1 MPRSIAPL
9 PALRFVPKGLSML
22 VMGTLLYGCQHLEPQ
37 LTIGDPFANE
47 PYRSQL
53 RWLEPAPTDTIIQI
67 GESSPQSGG
76 SLWTRMRQGFSLQA
90 KTQGVARIDEQ
101 RRWLMDRPA
110 FLTQTGRAGSR
121 YLHFI
126 VGELNKRNMPLEL
139 ALLPAIESGFNPN
152 AQSPA
157 QALGLWQFI
166 PATGRRYQLQQ
177 RGDYD
182 ERRDIPSST
191 RAALDYL
198 SYLHDYFDG
207 DWLLALAAYNAG
219 EGRVRDAIT
228 RNRARGLATNYWNL
242 SLPGE
247 TQNYVPRLLALSQLV
262 NAPADYGV
270 SLAPI
275 ADQPYFQMVALAQP
289 VDLAHLAQLSG
300 VHERELRML
309 NPAARGRARGR
320 LLMPLDASRRLL
332 AQPDMIAKAAL
343 PRVAGS
349 EEQVVASPDTG
360 TAEPQV
366 AEVVVPPG
374 V

>member
-1 MPRSIAPL
+1 
-9 PALRFVPKGLSML
+9 ML
-22 VMGTLLYGCQHLEPQ
+22 AVGTLLYGCQHLEPQ

-67 GESSPQSGG
+67 GELSAQSGG
-76 SLWTRMRQGFSLQA
+76 SLWARMRQGFSLQA
-90 KTQGVARIDEQ
+90 KTQGVARVDEQ
-101 RRWLMDRPA
+101 RRWLMARPA

-198 SYLHDYFDG
+198 SYLHNYFDG

-270 SLAPI
+270 SLTPI

-289 VDLAHLAQLSG
+289 VDLAHLALLSG

-343 PRVAGS
+343 PHVAGS
-349 EEQVVASPDTG
+349 EEQVVAAPDTG

-366 AEVVVPPG
+366 AEVAAPPG

>member
-1 MPRSIAPL
+1 MSRSLAPS
-9 PALRFVPKGLSML
+9 PALRAVPRGLSML
-22 VMGTLLYGCQHLEPQ
+22 ALGTLLYGCQHLEPQ
-37 LTIGDPFANE
+37 LTIGDRFANE
-47 PYRSQL
+47 PYRAQL
-53 RWLEPAPTDTIIQI
+53 RWLEPAPTDTIIKI

-76 SLWTRMRQGFSLQA
+76 SLWARMRQGFSLLA

-101 RRWLMDRPA
+101 RRWLMERPA

-152 AQSPA
+152 ARSPA
-157 QALGLWQFI
+157 QAMGLWQFI

-198 SYLHDYFDG
+198 SYLHEYFDG

-219 EGRVRDAIT
+219 EGRVRDAIV
-228 RNRARGLATNYWNL
+228 RNRARGLATDYWNL

-262 NAPADYGV
+262 NTPTEYGV
-270 SLAPI
+270 SLAPV

-289 VDLAHLAQLSG
+289 VDLAQLAQLSG

-309 NPAARGRARGR
+309 NPAGRGRVGGR
-320 LLMPLDASRRLL
+320 LLMPVEASRRLL
-332 AQPDMIAKAAL
+332 AQPEMIAKAAL
-343 PRVAGS
+343 PRVS
-349 EEQVVASPDTG
+349 VEEQAVAAPENG
-360 TAEPQV
+360 VAEPQV
-366 AEVVVPPG
+366 AQAAPPG

>member
-1 MPRSIAPL
+1 MSRSLARS

-22 VMGTLLYGCQHLEPQ
+22 AMGTLLYGCQHLEPQ
-37 LTIGDPFANE
+37 LTIGDPAARE

-53 RWLEPAPTDTIIQI
+53 RWLEPAPTDTLVQI
-67 GESSPQSGG
+67 DELPAQGDGG
-76 SLWTRMRQGFSLQA
+76 LWARMRQGFSLQT
-90 KTQGVARIDEQ
+90 KTRGVARIDEQ
-101 RRWLMDRPA
+101 RRWLMERPA

-126 VGELNKRNMPLEL
+126 VGELSKRNMPLEL

-157 QALGLWQFI
+157 QAMGLWQFV

-177 RGDYD
+177 AGDYD

-262 NAPADYGV
+262 NTPAEYGV
-270 SLAPI
+270 NLVPI
-275 ADQPYFQMVALAQP
+275 ADQPYFQMVALQQP
-289 VDLAHLAQLSG
+289 VDLAHLAVLSG

-309 NPAARGRARGR
+309 NPAGRGRARGQ
-320 LLMPLDASRRLL
+320 LLMPMEASRRLL
-332 AQPDMIAKAAL
+332 AQPDMIARAAH
-343 PRVAGS
+343 PHGVIGEDSRSTPVN
-349 EEQVVASPDTG
+349 TG
-360 TAEPQV
+360 TAATQV
-366 AEVVVPPG
+366 ADAAVPPG
-374 V
+374 A

>member
-1 MPRSIAPL
+1 
-9 PALRFVPKGLSML
+9 ML
-22 VMGTLLYGCQHLEPQ
+22 AMGSLLYGCQHLEPQ

-53 RWLEPAPTDTIIQI
+53 RWRTPAPTDTIVQI
-67 GESSPQSGG
+67 DELSAQGDG
-76 SLWTRMRQGFSLQA
+76 SLWARMRQGFSLQD
-90 KTQGVARIDEQ
+90 KTRGVARIDEQ
-101 RRWLMDRPA
+101 RRWLMERPA

-157 QALGLWQFI
+157 QAMGLWQFI

-177 RGDYD
+177 RADYD
-182 ERRDIPSST
+182 ERRDIPAST

-228 RNRARGLATNYWNL
+228 RNQARGLATRYWDL
-242 SLPGE
+242 ALPGE
-247 TQNYVPRLLALSQLV
+247 TQNYVPRLLALSQLI

-270 SLAPI
+270 DLVPI
-275 ADQPYFQMVALAQP
+275 ADQPYFQMLALSQP
-289 VDLAHLAQLSG
+289 VDLAHLAALSG

-309 NPAARGRARGR
+309 NPAGRGRVTGR
-320 LLMPLDASRRLL
+320 LLMPMAASRRLS
-332 AQPDMIAKAAL
+332 AQPDLIARAAQ
-343 PRVAGS
+343 PRASSS
-349 EEQVVASPDTG
+349 EEQRGVAPDTDAVG
-360 TAEPQV
+360 TQV
-366 AEVVVPPG
+366 AEASVPPG
-374 V
+374 A

>member
-1 MPRSIAPL
+1 
-9 PALRFVPKGLSML
+9 ML
-22 VMGTLLYGCQHLEPQ
+22 AMGVLLYGCQHLEPQ

-53 RWLEPAPTDTIIQI
+53 RWRTPAPTDTIVQVEALSAH
-67 GESSPQSGG
+67 GNG
-76 SLWTRMRQGFSLQA
+76 SLWARMRQGFSLQA
-90 KTQGVARIDEQ
+90 DTRGVARIDEQ
-101 RRWLMDRPA
+101 RRWLIERPG

-157 QALGLWQFI
+157 QAMGLWQFV

-177 RGDYD
+177 RAGYD

-219 EGRVRDAIT
+219 EGRVRSAIT
-228 RNRARGLATNYWNL
+228 RNQARGLGTRYWDL
-242 SLPGE
+242 SLPLE

-262 NAPADYGV
+262 HAPADYGV
-270 SLAPI
+270 DLVPI
-275 ADQPYFQMVALAQP
+275 ADQPYFQMLALAQP
-289 VDLAHLAQLSG
+289 VDLAHLAALSG

-309 NPAARGRARGR
+309 NPAERGRATGR
-320 LLMPLDASRRLL
+320 LLMPMAASRRLS
-332 AQPDMIAKAAL
+332 AQPDMIVRAAQ
-343 PRVAGS
+343 PKGPGS
-349 EEQVVASPDTG
+349 EEQRTVTPEAGAVAQAD
-360 TAEPQV
+360 A
-366 AEVVVPPG
+366 PPG
-374 V
+374 A

>member
-1 MPRSIAPL
+1 MPRSLAPL

-22 VMGTLLYGCQHLEPQ
+22 AMGTLLYGCQHLEPQ
-37 LTIGDPFANE
+37 LTIGDRFANE
-47 PYRSQL
+47 PYRAQP
-53 RWLEPAPTDTIIQI
+53 RWLEPVPTDTLIEI

-76 SLWTRMRQGFSLQA
+76 SLWARMRQGFSLQG

-101 RRWLMDRPA
+101 RRWLMQRPA

-152 AQSPA
+152 AHSPA
-157 QALGLWQFI
+157 QAMGLWQFI

-198 SYLHDYFDG
+198 SYLHEYFDG

-219 EGRVRDAIT
+219 EGRVREAIT

-242 SLPGE
+242 ALPGE

-262 NAPADYGV
+262 NTPEHYGV

-289 VDLAHLAQLSG
+289 VDLSQLAQLSG

-309 NPAARGRARGR
+309 NPAGRGRVRGR
-320 LLMPLDASRRLL
+320 LLMPVEASRRLL

-343 PRVAGS
+343 PRVSPG
-349 EEQVVASPDTG
+349 EEQVVASPDTV
-360 TAEPQV
+360 EPQV
-366 AEVVVPPG
+366 AEAAVPPG

>member
-1 MPRSIAPL
+1 MFRSLSRSPT
-9 PALRFVPKGLSML
+9 PRFVPQGLSML
-22 VMGTLLYGCQHLEPQ
+22 AAGALLCGCQHLEPQ
-37 LTIGDPFANE
+37 LTIGDRFANE

-53 RWLEPAPTDTIIQI
+53 RWRTPAPTDTIVHIAALP
-67 GESSPQSGG
+67 SQSDG
-76 SLWTRMRQGFSLQA
+76 SLWARMRHGFSLQGQ
-90 KTQGVARIDEQ
+90 TNGVARIDEQ
-101 RRWLMDRPA
+101 RRWLMERPG

-126 VGELNKRNMPLEL
+126 VGELSKRNMPLEL

-157 QALGLWQFI
+157 QAMGLWQFV

-177 RGDYD
+177 RADYD

-198 SYLHDYFDG
+198 SYLHDFFDG

-219 EGRVRDAIT
+219 EGRVRDAIE
-228 RNRARGLATNYWNL
+228 RNRARGLATRYWDL

-262 NAPADYGV
+262 NAPAQYGV
-270 SLAPI
+270 DLVPI
-275 ADQPYFQMVALAQP
+275 ADQPYFQMLALAQP
-289 VDLAHLAQLSG
+289 VDLAHLAVLSG

-309 NPAARGRARGR
+309 NPAGRSRVSGR
-320 LLMPLDASRRLL
+320 LLMPMAASQRLS
-332 AQPDMIAKAAL
+332 AQPDLIVRAAQPKA
-343 PRVAGS
+343 PGGEVQRV
-349 EEQVVASPDTG
+349 VSPEADAVG
-360 TAEPQV
+360 AQV
-366 AEVVVPPG
+366 AEAEVPPG
-374 V
+374 A

>member
-1 MPRSIAPL
+1 MSRSLSRSPV
-9 PALRFVPKGLSML
+9 LRFVPRGLSML
-22 VMGTLLYGCQHLEPQ
+22 AMGSLLYGCQHLEPP

-47 PYRSQL
+47 TYRSQL
-53 RWLEPAPTDTIIQI
+53 RWRTPAPTDTIVQI
-67 GESSPQSGG
+67 EELSSQGDG
-76 SLWTRMRQGFSLQA
+76 SLWARMRQGFSLQA
-90 KTQGVARIDEQ
+90 KARGVARIDEQ
-101 RRWLMDRPA
+101 RRWLMERPA

-126 VGELNKRNMPLEL
+126 VGELSKRNMPLEL

-157 QALGLWQFI
+157 QAMGLWQFV

-177 RGDYD
+177 RADYD

-228 RNRARGLATNYWNL
+228 RNRARGLATRYWDL

-262 NAPADYGV
+262 NTPADYGV
-270 SLAPI
+270 DLVPI
-275 ADQPYFQMVALAQP
+275 ADQPYFQMLALAQP
-289 VDLAHLAQLSG
+289 VDLAHLAVLSG

-309 NPAARGRARGR
+309 NPAGRGRASGR
-320 LLMPLDASRRLL
+320 LLMPMAASRRLS
-332 AQPDMIAKAAL
+332 AQPDLIARAAQ
-343 PRVAGS
+343 PRVPGG
-349 EEQVVASPDTG
+349 EEQRVVTPETG
-360 TAEPQV
+360 AAGTQV
-366 AEVVVPPG
+366 AEANVPPG
-374 V
+374 A

>member
-1 MPRSIAPL
+1 
-9 PALRFVPKGLSML
+9 ML
-22 VMGTLLYGCQHLEPQ
+22 AMGTLLYGCQHLEPQ
-37 LTIGDPFANE
+37 LTIGDPSVSE

-67 GESSPQSGG
+67 GESAPQSGG
-76 SLWTRMRQGFSLQA
+76 SLWARMRQGFSLQA
-90 KTQGVARIDEQ
+90 KAQGVARIDEQ
-101 RRWLMDRPA
+101 RRWLMERPA

-198 SYLHDYFDG
+198 SYLHNYFDG

-289 VDLAHLAQLSG
+289 VDLAHLARLSG

-320 LLMPLDASRRLL
+320 LLMPLEASRRLQ